1 MALAQ
6 RMPERFHAL
15 ILLTT
20 FGCLRWGEV
29 AALERRDLDAEAGT
43 VRVRQAFIV
52 ARAPVWDRVTAL
64 GAVRPAPSG
73 HGSVVFLAGGALEI
87 ADRWL
92 PGWDTDDLIGEAQI
106 IDALPFAPLSAV
118 RTSKRCT
125 GRAKDLR
132 DLDLIEAH
140 DTPHTRRCCPAC
152 RAPTRFATAA

>member
-1 MALAQ
+1 VTAG
-6 RMPERFHAL
+6 HAL
-15 ILLTT
+15 IGHLRGYGFDLAHYVIFGSGPLLAH
-20 FGCLRWGEV
+20 GLRTDLG
-29 AALERRDLDAEAGT
+29 DLD
-43 VRVRQAFIV
+43 IV
-52 ARAPVWDRVTAL
+52 ARGPVWDRVTAL